1 MKVTIITVSYNSV
14 ASIADTIRSVLS
26 QTYKQIEYII
36 VDGNSTDGTM
46 QIVKLFEADFCGRLR
61 YSSEP
66 DKGIYDA
73 MNKGLRMAT
82 GDVVGFLNSDDYFT
96 TNDVISQ
103 LVAAFSRDDI
113 DAVYG
118 DVHFIHVH
126 KPEKTVRYYSSKR
139 FSPFWLRF
147 GFMPAHPSFYLKRKV
162 YEQVGGYSLDY
173 KIGADFEMMVR
184 LFHLHHISYRYL
196 PIDCVTMRLG
206 GASTRGYV
214 SHKTLLVEDVKA
226 CREHGLYTNVLLVA
240 SKFLYKVLE
249 FRW

>member
-14 ASIADTIRSVLS
+14 ASIADTILSVLN

-36 VDGNSTDGTM
+36 VDGKSTDGTM
-46 QIVKLFEADFCGRLR
+46 QVVKQFEIAFRGRLH
-61 YSSEP
+61 YCSEP
-66 DKGIYDA
+66 DRGIYDA
-73 MNKGLRMAT
+73 MNKGLGMAT

-96 TNDVISQ
+96 SKDVVSR
-103 LVAAFSRDDI
+103 LVAAFSSDDI

-118 DVHFIHVH
+118 DVHFIHAD
-126 KPEKTVRYYSSKR
+126 KPEKTVRYYSSKH

-162 YEQVGGYSLDY
+162 YERVGGYCLDY

-196 PIDCVTMRLG
+196 SIDCVTMRLG
-206 GASTRGYV
+206 GASTKGYA
-214 SHKTLLVEDVKA
+214 SHKTLLVEDVRA
-226 CREHGLYTNVLLVA
+226 CREHGLYTNVWLVA
-240 SKFLYKVLE
+240 LKFLYKLLE